1 MDYLQNVIFGHLKV
15 NSLRNKFE
23 PISELIKV
31 QIDIFLINETKL
43 DVLFPSN
50 QYAIS
55 ASKYIIKTE
64 KKMEEG
70 GVELIFILMI
80 NGKTGL

>member
-1 MDYLQNVIFGHLKV
+1 M
-15 NSLRNKFE
+15 
-23 PISELIKV
+23 
-31 QIDIFLINETKL
+31 
-43 DVLFPSN
+43 LFPSN

-64 KKMEEG
+64 KKLEEG